1 MRRIDDYRE
10 CRLRTGREKLFG
22 SAAAVAVA
30 CCVLSKDAGTTVFLL
45 DVPSDGC
52 ASTQHKALLIE
63 R

>member
-1 MRRIDDYRE
+1 MGRNSQICRRLKNYSSMLMRRIDDYRE

-30 CCVLSKDAGTTVFLL
+30 CCILSKDTGF
-45 DVPSDGC
+45 DGF
-52 ASTQHKALLIE
+52 S